1 MNIQKKWNGIFVGLV
16 LTTLFVCGN
25 RGFWRLYQLHQEKK
39 YLSETIFKL
48 KSEIDGYQ
56 LEYKTFD
63 KNPFELEKRA
73 REELNLVKPGEVVY
87 RFGASSQ

>member
-1 MNIQKKWNGIFVGLV
+1 MNIQKKWKGIFVWLV

-39 YLSETIFKL
+39 YLSEVIFKL
-48 KSEIDGYQ
+48 KSEIDSYQ